1 VLLSKQSQY
10 QILLKSHL
18 ESVDTLLLICAHGAA
33 SGDGF
38 CPRAPRIDLIK
49 NSSYDPLYR
58 STAAHNLPALGCKV
72 GSQEPSD
79 PSFDIAGGGD
89 ELVLEI
95 DLCKAL
101 VAGSTQSV
109 AAYELTYGPLNR
121 VALAHLV
128 PKFFALLIAPSLL
141 EHFVIGSYQDRAM
154 RLSTRYASRF
164 VRAVMTVVAKLNSV
178 GHFTAFLL
186 SQFAAVGAGL
196 SIRTDGLSL
205 RNAHIESFDPIFLC

>member
-141 EHFVIGSYQDRAM
+141 EHFVIGSYQDRATESDDAGLPATLQKQEALGM
-154 RLSTRYASRF
+154 EAPKELYTDGAYMLSSRDF
-164 VRAVMTVVAKLNSV
+164 AAKL
-178 GHFTAFLL
+178 
-186 SQFAAVGAGL
+186 
-196 SIRTDGLSL
+196 
-205 RNAHIESFDPIFLC
+205 RN